1 MFVHLCSAYIRAV
14 KCGLGC
20 YQNKQF
26 VTFGSYCR

>member
-1 MFVHLCSAYIRAV
+1 MFVHLSNAYISAV

-26 VTFGSYCR
+26 VTF